1 MEKIKRAIMKKH
13 FYLLI
18 SGKWKPCDRS
28 IYLELKPE
36 YKRIRLY
43 NYNSFKDI
51 VLTGIGLY

>member
-1 MEKIKRAIMKKH
+1 MKKQ

-18 SGKWKPCDRS
+18 SGKWKPCDRA